1 MRAHTVILG
10 GGVMGVSIAWHLA
23 RRRDPHAEP
32 VVLLEKT
39 ELAAGE
45 SGRSGA
51 IVRQFYSDREVAA
64 MARDSLRVFAS
75 FEEQTGRSIGWM
87 ESGVL
92 TLGSRA
98 KAGQAEL
105 VERNVAMMRELGIDV
120 ELVDAAAI
128 EKLVPGIAVSDATLG
143 AWEPRAGGVD
153 PLRTVHAVAALA
165 REQGAVTRIGARG
178 VEIVLDR
185 RRVAGVRT
193 PDELIECEQVVVA
206 AGPWTRA
213 LLAPLGVALP
223 LRVVRPEQHFLAL
236 PRGAREEASA
246 GTGAPWSASSSRR
259 SLDDEL
265 RERFGPATARM
276 PRAPHPVLLDLELGF
291 YSRCDMLARRTR
303 VGRMHYHDDDEV
315 LDPDAFEVGV
325 RAEFRRWA
333 RERLG
338 ERLPIY
344 AESSDADA
352 LVAMYTITPDAQ
364 AVLGPVGDRAGPLA
378 GLFVASGFSGHGFKL
393 SPSIGEGMAQMLC
406 GDPVSAFDPAFFA
419 PTRFSSSNAR
429 TGAAFGL

>member
-1 MRAHTVILG
+1 
-10 GGVMGVSIAWHLA
+10 MGVSIAWQLA
-23 RRRDPHAEP
+23 RRRDPHEEP

-64 MARDSLRVFAS
+64 MARDSLRVLAS
-75 FEEQTGRSIGWM
+75 FESQTGRSIGWM

-92 TLGSRA
+92 TLGSRS
-98 KAGQAEL
+98 KTGEAEL
-105 VERNVAMMRELGIDV
+105 VERNVAMMRALGIEV

-128 EKLVPGIAVSDATLG
+128 RKLVPGICLSDATLG
-143 AWEPRAGGVD
+143 AWEPHAGGVD
-153 PLRTVHAVAALA
+153 PLRTVHAFAALA
-165 REQGAVTRIGARG
+165 REHGAITRVGTRG

-185 RRVAGVRT
+185 RRVVGVRT
-193 PDELIECEQVVVA
+193 QDELIECEQVCVA
-206 AGPWTRA
+206 AGPWSRA
-213 LLAPLGVALP
+213 LLASVDVELP
-223 LRVVRPEQHFLAL
+223 LKIVRPEQHFLAL
-236 PRGAREEASA
+236 PRGAAESA
-246 GTGAPWSASSSRR
+246 QFSASSAASVSGARR

-265 RERFGPATARM
+265 RDRFGPSTSKL

-303 VGRMHYHDDDEV
+303 VGQMDYHHDDEV
-315 LDPDAFEVGV
+315 LDPDAFEVDV

-333 RERLG
+333 REKLV

-344 AESSDADA
+344 AESNDADA
-352 LVAMYTITPDAQ
+352 FVAMYTITPDAQ
-364 AVLGPVGDRAGPLA
+364 AVMGPVGDRDGLIQ

-419 PTRFSSSNAR
+419 PSRFASASTRV
-429 TGAAFGL
+429 GGAFGL